1 MGVGFSVNERAPIA
15 EGFGRLAADLPAAT
29 DCFYHHLFRLAP
41 DTRALFVTDLGRQ
54 GAKLAQTLELV
65 VGRLDRWGFLREQ
78 VVDLAIRHL
87 AYGVRREHC
96 PAVEAALLAMLRE
109 QFNLEP
115 MAEAAWRRL
124 VNALS
129 ETMIEAAYPPTP
141 SENEPSGGRPTG

>member
-1 MGVGFSVNERAPIA
+1 MGIGFSAIERALITG
-15 EGFGRLAADLPAAT
+15 GFDTLAADLPAAT
-29 DCFYHHLFRLAP
+29 HCFYHHLFRIAP

-78 VVDLAIRHL
+78 VVGLAIRHL
-87 AYGVRREHC
+87 AYGVRLEHY

-109 QFNLEP
+109 RLNLEP

-129 ETMIEAAYPPTP
+129 ETMIEAAYPSTP
-141 SENEPSGGRPTG
+141 SENEPGGGRPIG